1 MVLNV
6 SFLLGLVDGT
16 DGVVGG
22 GPDHV
27 GVFAERPD
35 VRVERL
41 LEGIPEVGVVLG
53 HRRHL
58 EDKDSRLFSEAKGTS
73 INEVMHGG
81 GLPNA

>member
-1 MVLNV
+1 MLMSGKSCKI
-6 SFLLGLVDGT
+6 SFLLCLVDGA

-27 GVFAERPD
+27 GILAEGPD

-53 HRRHL
+53 HCRHL

-73 INEVMHGG
+73 INDVTH
-81 GLPNA
+81 